1 MKVSVD
7 ELVDRV
13 KANMEELTDSFDAG
27 IVMTAGIGVERYIRE
42 KMPDALLA
50 VWATEPVSSWPLI
63 DCASLLRPQRS
74 SDGSGYVLLPDDV
87 WRMAEFCMDGWRQPV
102 TEFIDKTSPEYELQ
116 FNFYTRGGCSTPV
129 CVLSNEEGQKRIDY
143 YSLPAHVISHRVRS
157 ARYAAYPAR
166 DAESY
171 ELLPSL
177 IPVVCYTCAA
187 LVYEILGRPEQAA
200 AMMRCIV
207 R

>member
-1 MKVSVD
+1 MS
-7 ELVDRV
+7 
-13 KANMEELTDSFDAG
+13 
-27 IVMTAGIGVERYIRE
+27 
-42 KMPDALLA
+42 
-50 VWATEPVSSWPLI
+50 
-63 DCASLLRPQRS
+63 
-74 SDGSGYVLLPDDV
+74 
-87 WRMAEFCMDGWRQPV
+87 
-102 TEFIDKTSPEYELQ
+102 
-116 FNFYTRGGCSTPV
+116 
-129 CVLSNEEGQKRIDY
+129 
-143 YSLPAHVISHRVRS
+143 S

-200 AMMRCIV
+200 AMMRCVV

>member
-1 MKVSVD
+1 
-7 ELVDRV
+7 
-13 KANMEELTDSFDAG
+13 
-27 IVMTAGIGVERYIRE
+27 MT
-42 KMPDALLA
+42 
-50 VWATEPVSSWPLI
+50 

-143 YSLPAHVISHRVRS
+143 YSLPAHVVSHRVRS

-166 DAESY
+166 DAENY

>member
-1 MKVSVD
+1 MTYLQEKGED
-7 ELVDRV
+7 IE
-13 KANMEELTDSFDAG
+13 MDA
-27 IVMTAGIGVERYIRE
+27 VGV
-42 KMPDALLA
+42 P
-50 VWATEPVSSWPLI
+50 
-63 DCASLLRPQRS
+63 
-74 SDGSGYVLLPDDV
+74 
-87 WRMAEFCMDGWRQPV
+87 
-102 TEFIDKTSPEYELQ
+102 
-116 FNFYTRGGCSTPV
+116 
-129 CVLSNEEGQKRIDY
+129 EGQKRIDY
-143 YSLPAHVISHRVRS
+143 YSLPAHVVSHRVSS

-187 LVYEILGRPEQAA
+187 LVYEILCRPEQAA

>member
-13 KANMEELTDSFDAG
+13 KANMEELTDSFDAD
-27 IVMTAGIGVERYIRE
+27 IVMTAGI
-42 KMPDALLA
+42 PALPRRRTPCRRTLCRTA
-50 VWATEPVSSWPLI
+50 VSSLPLT

-143 YSLPAHVISHRVRS
+143 YSLPAHVVSHRVRS

>member
-13 KANMEELTDSFDAG
+13 KANMEELTDSFDAD

-50 VWATEPVSSWPLI
+50 VWATEPVSSL
-63 DCASLLRPQRS
+63 
-74 SDGSGYVLLPDDV
+74 
-87 WRMAEFCMDGWRQPV
+87 RMAEFCMDGWRQPV

>member
-13 KANMEELTDSFDAG
+13 KANMEELTDSFDAD

-50 VWATEPVSSWPLI
+50 VWATEPVSSLPLT

-74 SDGSGYVLLPDDV
+74 SDGSGYVLLLDDV

-102 TEFIDKTSPEYELQ
+102 TEFIDKTSP
-116 FNFYTRGGCSTPV
+116 G
-129 CVLSNEEGQKRIDY
+129 I
-143 YSLPAHVISHRVRS
+143 
-157 ARYAAYPAR
+157 
-166 DAESY
+166 
-171 ELLPSL
+171 
-177 IPVVCYTCAA
+177 
-187 LVYEILGRPEQAA
+187 
-200 AMMRCIV
+200 
-207 R
+207 